1 MKIKLKIPFQILAL
15 LMAALMFHMPF
26 VTLAQQNSVRAEAI
40 AAAERDAQNYT
51 NKGLWFLGGGCCGF
65 GVISIARRHEPSL
78 PAGQLLGKSPEY
90 VAFYAAAYREK
101 AKELQTNSAIAG
113 CVIGA
118 LTGAIFIGVMILTE
132 ESSSSSDYYSY

>member
-1 MKIKLKIPFQILAL
+1 MFDPKQSFAKIKLKNPLKISAL
-15 LMAALMFHMPF
+15 LMTVLMFHMPF
-26 VTLAQQNSVRAEAI
+26 VTLAQQNSVRAEAV

-51 NKGLWFLGGGCCGF
+51 NKGLWFLAGGCYGI
-65 GVISIARRHEPSL
+65 GVIIARRHEPSL

-118 LTGAIFIGVMILTE
+118 LAGAIFIGVMIE
-132 ESSSSSDYYSY
+132 

>member
-26 VTLAQQNSVRAEAI
+26 VTLAQQNSVQAEAV

-51 NKGLWFLGGGCCGF
+51 NTGRWFLVGCCTGA
-65 GVISIARRHEPSL
+65 SIARRHEPSL
-78 PAGQLLGKSPEY
+78 PAGQFLGKSPEY

-101 AKELQTNSAIAG
+101 AKELQTNIALAG

-118 LTGAIFIGVMILTE
+118 LAGAIFIGVMIVRAD
-132 ESSSSSDYYSY
+132 SSSSGDYYSY

>member
-1 MKIKLKIPFQILAL
+1 MG
-15 LMAALMFHMPF
+15 ALMFHMPF
-26 VTLAQQNSVRAEAI
+26 VTLAQQNSVQAEAV

-51 NKGLWFLGGGCCGF
+51 NKGLWFLAGGCCGI
-65 GVISIARRHEPSL
+65 GISIAGRHEPSL

-101 AKELQTNSAIAG
+101 AKELQTNNAIAG

-118 LTGAIFIGVMILTE
+118 LVGAILIWIMIATE
-132 ESSSSSDYYSY
+132 ESSPINLIGTSL